1 MRKTLILTGLLL
13 VSGSTLA
20 ASGASNSTTM
30 SNFNYDYIDA
40 RIGFSPMTFGAGV
53 SKSIHPNAHAILS
66 LDSEFDDDYDLSA
79 GFGFHAP
86 VNNWADITGEML
98 FKLVDDRHKFNNDAG
113 MEVNL
118 GVRQWLG
125 PQVEIGGQVGYY
137 KINND
142 YDTDE
147 VYGSISGRFH
157 ATELFSIGLEGKLNY
172 IYGDQIMVTT
182 RFNF

>member
-1 MRKTLILTGLLL
+1 MHKSLVFTGLLL
-13 VSGSTLA
+13 ASSSVFA
-20 ASGASNSTTM
+20 ADNTNPSTM

-40 RIGFSPMTFGAGV
+40 RIGLSPMTFGAGV

-66 LDSEFDDDYDLSA
+66 LDSEFDNDYDLSA
-79 GFGFHAP
+79 GLGFHAP

-98 FKLVDDRHKFNNDAG
+98 FKMVDDDSKKYNNDAG
-113 MEVNL
+113 MEVNI

-125 PQVEIGGQVGYY
+125 PQFEIAGKLGYY

-142 YDTDE
+142 ADTDD
-147 VYGSISGRFH
+147 VYGTISGRFH

-172 IYGDQIMVTT
+172 IYGDQLMVTT

>member
-1 MRKTLILTGLLL
+1 MRKSLILTGLLL
-13 VSGSTLA
+13 ASSSAFA
-20 ASGASNSTTM
+20 AGDTSAANM

-40 RIGFSPMTFGAGV
+40 RIGFSPMTFGAGI

-66 LDSEFDDDYDLSA
+66 LDSEFDSDYDLSA
-79 GFGFHAP
+79 GLGFHAP

-98 FKLVDDRHKFNNDAG
+98 FKLVDDRKKFDNDPG

-125 PQVEIGGQVGYY
+125 PQFEIGGKVGYY
-137 KINND
+137 TINND
-142 YDTDE
+142 RDTDDW
-147 VYGSISGRFH
+147 YGTLSGRFH

-172 IYGDQIMVTT
+172 IYGDQVMVTA
-182 RFNF
+182 RFNY